1 MKKIVTIAILFV
13 FTCIVTGTALAQGE
27 GVRAKV
33 PFDFTV
39 GSTTLPAGTYSIK
52 SINNSAIIKI
62 DNLSNTGD
70 HVLTMS
76 QAPSGKPAPVRT
88 LVFHKWGT
96 QYFLSDVRG
105 DEYHMNLHFPTS
117 KEEKRAKAEVAEA
130 ELHTSSTVLVALK

>member
-27 GVRAKV
+27 GVRVKV

-39 GSTTLPAGTYSIK
+39 GSTTLPAGTYA
-52 SINNSAIIKI
+52 INTIGSSPLIKI
-62 DNLSNTGD
+62 DNLSNTGV
-70 HVLTMS
+70 HVLAMG
-76 QAPSGKPAPVRT
+76 QAPSGKPAPART

-105 DEYHMNLHFPTS
+105 DEYSMNLHLPTS
-117 KEEKRAKAEVAEA
+117 KEEKRAKAEVTEA
-130 ELHTSSTVLVALK
+130 ELHTNSTVLVALK